1 MYMIRTLLAT
11 LCIPLITL
19 SLPVHAFESGALE
32 IWINNDKSYQG
43 LQAVGDRFTRDTGIP
58 VVVRTQDDWDSED
71 DPAARFTKF
80 AATSE
85 GPDVIFWAHDRF
97 GSWINEGYLE
107 PVEPPAAV
115 REAIHDFAWSA
126 VTVGD
131 RLYGYP
137 VAMEAIS
144 LIYNPELVA
153 NPPKTWGDVIALDR
167 TLRERGKRAIVWDYT
182 TPYFTWPLV
191 TSAGGYSFRKIDQVY
206 QLTDVGVDNRGAVQG
221 MSTLNQLME
230 AGVIEA
236 DDDYG
241 RMMDSFLAGDTAM
254 IINGPWAWNQIAAA
268 GIDFELARFPAV
280 SESAGHG
287 RPFVGFLS
295 AAINGYSPN
304 TEMARKFL
312 EEYVVVYEGV
322 KTLNDD
328 RPLGAAA
335 NKQLMAELEAN
346 PRIAHTFAMAA
357 TGETM
362 PDIPEMRR
370 FWSSWEAHLQEMAMG
385 EIPVQATLE
394 RIGERLRKLDDMKM
408 WSRKHYLAN

>member
-1 MYMIRTLLAT
+1 MLRFHTLLTAFI
-11 LCIPLITL
+11 LCLMTVM
-19 SLPVHAFESGALE
+19 LPAHGFEQDALE
-32 IWINNDKSYQG
+32 VWINNDKSYEG
-43 LQAVGDRFTRDTGIP
+43 LQAVGDRFTKATGIP
-58 VVVRTQDDWDSED
+58 VIIQTQDDWDGED

-85 GPDVIFWAHDRF
+85 GPDIIFWAHDRF

-107 PVEPPAAV
+107 PVEPSVDV
-115 REAIHDFAWSA
+115 RDAIHDFAWNA

-131 RLYGYP
+131 NIYGYP

-144 LIYNPELVA
+144 LIYNPALVA
-153 NPPKTWGDVIALDR
+153 TPPTTWDEVITLDR
-167 TLRERGKRAIVWDYT
+167 KLREQGKRAIVWDYT

-191 TSAGGYSFRKIDQVY
+191 TSAGGYSFRKVDQVY
-206 QLTDVGVDNRGAVQG
+206 QLTDVGVDNRGAIQG
-221 MSTLNQLME
+221 MAMLHRLME
-230 AGVIEA
+230 TGVIEP
-236 DDDYG
+236 DDNYG
-241 RMMDSFLAGDTAM
+241 LMMESFLAGDTAM
-254 IINGPWAWNQIAAA
+254 IINGPWAWNQISSA
-268 GIDFELARFPAV
+268 GIDYELARFPAI
-280 SESAGHG
+280 SDTAGHG

-304 TEMARKFL
+304 TTIAKQFL

-322 KTLNDD
+322 KTMNDD

-335 NKQLMAELEAN
+335 NKQLMAELDAN

-370 FWSSWEAHLQEMAMG
+370 FWSSWEAHLQEMAVG
-385 EIPVQATLE
+385 ELPVQATLE
-394 RIGERLRKLDDMKM
+394 KIGERLRRLDEMKM